1 MIGFNPFIARPQIL
15 VSINVQANSVVIVAE
30 EYKGLIARILS
41 LFGIRITDQSFL
53 EVKPGG
59 FSLTINGLFYRSRTS
74 GCLAN
79 VATTYLRVSRLWPA
93 LYAGIMLLLIAVGAI
108 FYGLARLIAGGE
120 GFQNN
125 VGGFALGL
133 FWGVISGG
141 LGLWLIHLYRTT
153 RHVSIGI
160 LTSGSNMETLFVFT
174 RSDDHTKFDEAIG
187 VMEKMIQN
195 VQSGGMALGSL
206 DHDPPA
212 SPGGIPSGSG
222 SAGGF
227 DLGSGAGVAPTPS
240 SGFVEGPPP
249 VPDGNSTSCPF
260 CAAQIRI
267 TPEHVGKNA
276 RCPKC
281 KQVFTVKA

>member
-30 EYKGLIARILS
+30 EYKGLIARILY
-41 LFGIRITDQSFL
+41 LFGISITDQSFL

-59 FSLTINGLFYRSRTS
+59 FSLTINGLFSRSRTS

-79 VATTYLRVSRLWPA
+79 VATTYLGVSRLWPA
-93 LYAGIMLLLIAVGAI
+93 LYVGVMLLFAAVVAI
-108 FYGLARLIAGGE
+108 FFGLGQLVSDGGLK
-120 GFQNN
+120 NN
-125 VGGFALGL
+125 VGGFVIGL
-133 FWGVISGG
+133 FLGAVSGG
-141 LGLWLIHLYRTT
+141 IGLWLIYLYRTT
-153 RHVSIGI
+153 RHISIGI
-160 LTSGSNMETLFVFT
+160 LTSGSNMERLFIFT

-187 VMEKMIQN
+187 VMEKMTQS

-206 DHDPPA
+206 GNDSPA
-212 SPGGIPSGSG
+212 SSSDLPSGSG

-227 DLGSGAGVAPTPS
+227 DLGSGAGVASTPL
-240 SGFVEGPPP
+240 SGVSEIPPAM
-249 VPDGNSTSCPF
+249 PDQNSTSCPF
-260 CAAQIRI
+260 CAAQMRI